1 MGVDCYGRCSLGM
14 GFFSLLPHMVDLKV
28 PMSVAAVDGL
38 MALLVKG

>member
-1 MGVDCYGRCSLGM
+1 VLLFGDGILLSLV
-14 GFFSLLPHMVDLKV
+14 PHMVDLKV